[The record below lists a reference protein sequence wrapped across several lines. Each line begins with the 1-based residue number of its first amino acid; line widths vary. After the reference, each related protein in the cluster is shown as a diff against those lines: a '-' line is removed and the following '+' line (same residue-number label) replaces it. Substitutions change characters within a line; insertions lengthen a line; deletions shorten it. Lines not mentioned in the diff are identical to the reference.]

1 MSLWRQ
7 FTRGVHV
14 LIRRTAADRELADE
28 VEGYLEQATAAFV
41 ASGLSPEDARRAARL
56 ELGNATAVREQ
67 IRSSGWEYVVDVFAT
82 DLRCGAR
89 RLLANPGFTTVS
101 VLTLALG
108 IGSATAIFSAVN
120 PILFEPLPYP
130 QAARIATIWDAGR
143 YGSRVEVTFGTYR
156 ELVER
161 SRTFEHLAV
170 WKSWRPTMTGP
181 GEPERLVGQS
191 VTADYFRVLGVAPA
205 MGGGFQPADD
215 RANVPGVAILSDRL
229 WRRRFGA
236 DQTIVGRQIAL
247 DERNITVVGVMPATF
262 ENVPSPSA
270 EIWMPLRYDSS
281 LPAQGREWGHH
292 LRMIG
297 RLAPGVDL
305 DRGRQELNGIAQ
317 APLAS
322 FVRAPWAALPHGFL
336 VSSLQE
342 DVTRGVKP
350 ALVAV
355 VGAVLLLL
363 AIACVN
369 VTNLLLARGAQRRG
383 ELTMRAAL
391 GAGRMRIIRQLLTE
405 SLLLAA
411 LGGVAGIACA
421 SFGVDALVALSPPE
435 LPRHSAIELDGSALA
450 FAVGIT
456 ALVGMVVGIVPALQ
470 ASRVDLHSG
479 LQRSS
484 QRVARSHHRTRR
496 MLVVAEVALALTLLI
511 GAGLLFRSLHRLL
524 GVDPGFD
531 SRHVLTMQVQ
541 TSGRRF
547 DDRLVSRRFFDEALD
562 AVRRVPGVGTAALS
576 SQLPLSG
583 DNEKYG
589 VRFESA
595 VNVRPEED
603 GSAFVYAVTPAYF
616 ETMRIPLRRGRLLEE
631 HDVAGKPVAVL
642 ISESLA
648 KRKFP
653 GRDPIGQRIHVGSP
667 DEPWSTVVGVVGD
680 VRQTS
685 LAVSQPDA
693 VYVTADQWYVSN
705 QAFWVVVRS
714 SAHAAA
720 VARDVRSAIWSIDKD
735 QPIVR
740 TATMADLVA
749 ASAAERRFALILFE
763 VFGLAALILAATGIF
778 GVLSGSVTER
788 TREIGVRS
796 ALGAS
801 RGDILGLVL
810 RQGMSLTVF
819 GVMLGL
825 AGAFATR
832 QALATLLF
840 DISPVDPITYGGVL
854 AMLLGVSAI
863 ACGVPA
869 WRAARVDPAITLRA
883 E

>member
-1 MSLWRQ
+1 
-7 FTRGVHV
+7 
-14 LIRRTAADRELADE
+14 
-28 VEGYLEQATAAFV
+28 
-41 ASGLSPEDARRAARL
+41 
-56 ELGNATAVREQ
+56 
-67 IRSSGWEYVVDVFAT
+67 
-82 DLRCGAR
+82 
-89 RLLANPGFTTVS
+89 
-101 VLTLALG
+101 
-108 IGSATAIFSAVN
+108 
-120 PILFEPLPYP
+120 
-130 QAARIATIWDAGR
+130 
-143 YGSRVEVTFGTYR
+143 
-156 ELVER
+156 
-161 SRTFEHLAV
+161 
-170 WKSWRPTMTGP
+170 
-181 GEPERLVGQS
+181 
-191 VTADYFRVLGVAPA
+191 
-205 MGGGFQPADD
+205 
-215 RANVPGVAILSDRL
+215 
-229 WRRRFGA
+229 
-236 DQTIVGRQIAL
+236 
-247 DERNITVVGVMPATF
+247 
-262 ENVPSPSA
+262 
-270 EIWMPLRYDSS
+270 
-281 LPAQGREWGHH
+281 
-292 LRMIG
+292 
-297 RLAPGVDL
+297 
-305 DRGRQELNGIAQ
+305 
-317 APLAS
+317 
-322 FVRAPWAALPHGFL
+322 
-336 VSSLQE
+336 
-342 DVTRGVKP
+342 
-350 ALVAV
+350 
-355 VGAVLLLL
+355 
-363 AIACVN
+363 
-369 VTNLLLARGAQRRG
+369 
-383 ELTMRAAL
+383 
-391 GAGRMRIIRQLLTE
+391 
-405 SLLLAA
+405 
-411 LGGVAGIACA
+411 
-421 SFGVDALVALSPPE
+421 
-435 LPRHSAIELDGSALA
+435 
-450 FAVGIT
+450 
-456 ALVGMVVGIVPALQ
+456 LQ
-470 ASRVDLHSG
+470 ASRVDLHPG

-547 DDRLVSRRFFDEALD
+547 DDRLVSRRFFDGALD

-631 HDVAGKPVAVL
+631 HDVAGEPVAVL

-667 DEPWSTVVGVVGD
+667 DEPWSTVAGVVGD

-740 TATMADLVA
+740 IATMADLVA

-819 GVMLGL
+819 GVALGL
-825 AGAFATR
+825 AGAIATR

-840 DISPVDPITYGGVL
+840 GISPVDPITYGGVL

-869 WRAARVDPAITLRA
+869 WRAARVDPAIALRA